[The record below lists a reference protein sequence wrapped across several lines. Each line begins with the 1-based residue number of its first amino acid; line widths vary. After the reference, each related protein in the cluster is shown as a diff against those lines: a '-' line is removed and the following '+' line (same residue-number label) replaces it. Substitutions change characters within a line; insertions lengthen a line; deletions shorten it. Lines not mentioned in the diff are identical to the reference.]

1 MNMDA
6 TQMTKEKIS
15 AWLDGELPGESTES
29 MLALLATSAGREAWD
44 SWHQIGDS
52 LRSDEL
58 GVPLSPGFATKM
70 AARLA
75 QEPNYLLP
83 LPADGS
89 DLKRGL
95 RQKVWPGLAVAAGLL
110 VVLAL
115 PYSPLGEQ
123 DRAPAGVAGRNSSAP
138 PDTAYNLVAGG
149 NSGAVLPARKKP
161 VQDGEILRDPQIQ
174 QYLMAHHRYSPS
186 VYSAVEYSPSAPPAK
201 TGTDK

>member
-1 MNMDA
+1 MDA

-15 AWLDGELPGESTES
+15 AWLDGELPDESIES
-29 MLALLATSAGREAWD
+29 MLALLATEAGREAWD

-58 GVPLSPGFATKM
+58 AAPLSSGFAAKM

-83 LPADGS
+83 LPASDGN

-95 RQKVWPGLAVAAGLL
+95 RQKVWPGLAIAAGLL

-123 DRAPAGVAGRNSSAP
+123 EQAPAGMAKRNSSAP
-138 PDTAYNLVAGG
+138 PQTAYNLVAGG
-149 NSGAVLPARKKP
+149 NSGAALPARQKP